1 MTRTDHTADEIGS
14 GQGGPYGGPA
24 WASFSG
30 VTTVGVH
37 PALDEVIDDL
47 DVVTPKP
54 PSPSKTP
61 AADSDDLAQAHGR

>member
-1 MTRTDHTADEIGS
+1 
-14 GQGGPYGGPA
+14 
-24 WASFSG
+24 
-30 VTTVGVH
+30 VGVH

-61 AADSDDLAQAHGR
+61 AADSDDLAQAHGRRT